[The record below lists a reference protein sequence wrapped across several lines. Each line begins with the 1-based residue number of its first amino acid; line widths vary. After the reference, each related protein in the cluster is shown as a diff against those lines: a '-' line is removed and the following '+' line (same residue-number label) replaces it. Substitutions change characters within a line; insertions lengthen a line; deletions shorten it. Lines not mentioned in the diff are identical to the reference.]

1 MAELSNLKKR
11 RSSTK
16 GSITRLFNRVKAL
29 ESKIHEA
36 STLDLANQLMPNL
49 KALDEQFKTQHFSIV
64 DAIDEDDAD
73 SLAKEQDTL
82 DKHDD
87 EVAELSF
94 LITRLV
100 RNCSAASDSGARK
113 TLSRRLTDLKARLE
127 MVDSASDSLTSS
139 IEHIHL
145 LQQYHEQL
153 NDFKI
158 ELCSIRQAILT
169 AEVDSSDDL
178 FSTISYLDKGM
189 FDATLK
195 IKKLLHPSKDGA
207 SAPSDLTS
215 TTHGVKLPKLD
226 VPTFN
231 GDILKW
237 ITFWEQFTVSVHDRP
252 HLSKAEKLAYLRH
265 SLKDGSAKNIIEG
278 LSKSGDQYDEA
289 IKCLNDRFNRP
300 KLIHEAHVQR
310 IIEIPPLKEGNGKEL
325 RMLHDTAQQHIRA
338 LKCMGHEPSRTF
350 LTSLLQLSSTR
361 LHGSNGKS
369 TTKAKLMSLHT
380 LTCSNSSTYGHK
392 PPRH

>member
-1 MAELSNLKKR
+1 MHPDSHT
-11 RSSTK
+11 S
-16 GSITRLFNRVKAL
+16 L
-29 ESKIHEA
+29 ESKTHEP

-64 DAIDEDDAD
+64 DAIDKSDAD

-100 RNCSAASDSGARK
+100 RNCSATSDSGARK

-127 MVDSASDSLTSS
+127 MVVSASDSLTSS
-139 IEHIHL
+139 VEYVHL

-153 NDFKI
+153 TDFKT
-158 ELCSIRQAILT
+158 ELGSIRQAVLT
-169 AEVDSSDDL
+169 AGVDSSDDL

-195 IKKLLHPSKDGA
+195 IKKLLCPSKDGA
-207 SAPSDLTS
+207 SVPHD

-265 SLKDGSAKNIIEG
+265 SLKDCAAKGIIER

-300 KLIHEAHVQR
+300 KLIHEATY
-310 IIEIPPLKEGNGKEL
+310 KE
-325 RMLHDTAQQHIRA
+325 
-338 LKCMGHEPSRTF
+338 
-350 LTSLLQLSSTR
+350 
-361 LHGSNGKS
+361 
-369 TTKAKLMSLHT
+369 
-380 LTCSNSSTYGHK
+380 
-392 PPRH
+392 